1 MRTLVFVAAALLA
14 SGALAGSL
22 GCSNGSNDQ
31 PAQRGADPSSIAK
44 VPAADPV
51 PTISVDELD
60 QMLASQAAV
69 PVDANGEPVRKKMG
83 VIPGAVLLS
92 DYETFLP
99 SELPADKSR
108 PLVFYCAN
116 AHCGAS
122 HEAADR
128 ARLAGYQDVRVLPD
142 GIAGWVKAGKQV
154 QSI

>member
-1 MRTLVFVAAALLA
+1 MRTLVFVAAAA
-14 SGALAGSL
+14 AALATGAL
-22 GCSNGSNDQ
+22 GCSKDQ
-31 PAQRGADPSSIAK
+31 PAPATQDPVQ
-44 VPAADPV
+44 VPVADPV
-51 PTISVDELD
+51 PTIGVDELD
-60 QMLASQAAV
+60 QQLASKAAV
-69 PVDANGEPVRKKMG
+69 PVDANGDPVRKKMG

-99 SELPADKSR
+99 SELPADKTK

-122 HEAADR
+122 HEAADK
-128 ARLAGYQDVRVLPD
+128 ARLAGYTDVKVLPD